1 MVMPPRMKQ
10 RLWIMLG
17 FIVVLIVGG
26 NYQSAPPPPVNEGDF
41 SAEKLFEQQRSEVQI
56 TVSGE
61 VIRLLAEEN
70 ADSQHQRFIIEL
82 ASGQTLL
89 VKHNID
95 LAPRIEDLAVGDEVK
110 IYGEYIWNQQ
120 GGLLHWTHHDPANR
134 HPHGWIRHQGQLY
147 Q

>member
-1 MVMPPRMKQ
+1 MVMPARMKQ

-17 FIVVLIVGG
+17 FILVLVVGG
-26 NYQSAPPPPVNEGDF
+26 NYQSAPPPPVVKGDI

-56 TVSGE
+56 RVSGE
-61 VIRLLAEEN
+61 VIRLLAQDN

-89 VKHNID
+89 VTHNID
-95 LAPRIEDLAVGDEVK
+95 LAPRIEDLAVGDEVQ
-110 IYGEYIWNQQ
+110 IYGEYIWNEQ
-120 GGLLHWTHHDPANR
+120 GGLLHWTHHDPENL
-134 HPHGWIRHQGQLY
+134 HPHGWIRHQGKLY

>member
-17 FIVVLIVGG
+17 FIVVLVVGG
-26 NYQSAPPPPVNEGDF
+26 NYQSAPPTPVVEGDI

-61 VIRLLAEEN
+61 VIRLLAEDN

-89 VKHNID
+89 VTHNID
-95 LAPRIEDLAVGDEVK
+95 LAPRIEDLAVGDEVQ
-110 IYGEYIWNQQ
+110 IYGEYIWNEQ
-120 GGLLHWTHHDPANR
+120 GGLLHWTHHDPENR